1 MAKTLNRKFQISPE
15 MMNLLGCTKEN
26 FYKLIYLMNYK
37 KSKDSDTY
45 YFAGNNRKNNKKL
58 IISKNKTNPFSKLL
72 ALNIK

>member
-1 MAKTLNRKFQISPE
+1 

-26 FYKLIYLMNYK
+26 FFKLMRLMNYK

-45 YFAGNNRKNNKKL
+45 YFSPNNKKNKEKIVL
-58 IISKNKTNPFSKLL
+58 NKNKINPFSKLL